1 MPNTKSAI
9 RQDRVNET
17 REARGK
23 GVRSQT
29 KTTITKAE
37 KLLFSGEVDKAKE
50 AVVAAI
56 SALDK
61 AAGKKIIHPKNA
73 ARRKSRLMKK
83 LNQASAAAAAAP
95 KPETKETK

>member
-1 MPNTKSAI
+1 
-9 RQDRVNET
+9 
-17 REARGK
+17 
-23 GVRSQT
+23 VRSQT

-61 AAGKKIIHPKNA
+61 AAVKKIIHPKNA

-83 LNQASAAAAAAP
+83 LNQASAAAAVAP

>member
-9 RQDRVNET
+9 RQARLS
-17 REARGK
+17 EARHTRNK
-23 GVRSQT
+23 PMRSQT
-29 KTTITKAE
+29 KTRITGAE
-37 KLLFSGEVDKAKE
+37 KLIFTGDMDKAKE

-61 AAGKKIIHPKNA
+61 AAERGIIHPNNA

-83 LNQASAAAAAAP
+83 LNQASAA
-95 KPETKETK
+95 KTETKEAK